1 VNNKHLLIINTLIVL
16 GMFGLSVWAWQ
27 QIPDT
32 QQIPVHYG
40 LDGTPDR
47 YGGKAEALLGM
58 PLVAAA
64 LTALFAIIPRIE
76 PRAHNLMR
84 SQTAYLWTALA
95 TIVFLFTI
103 HAAMLLQALGWPV
116 EVVTVISVGVSL
128 LLAIV
133 GNYLGK
139 VRSNFSFGIRT
150 PWTLSSE
157 RSWHKTHRLGGK
169 LLFGIGIGGAVAA
182 LVHANQLFL
191 LLILGGTIG
200 TTLFLILYSYIVWRN
215 DPEQQSSKS

>member
-1 VNNKHLLIINTLIVL
+1 
-16 GMFGLSVWAWQ
+16 
-27 QIPDT
+27 
-32 QQIPVHYG
+32 
-40 LDGTPDR
+40 
-47 YGGKAEALLGM
+47 
-58 PLVAAA
+58 
-64 LTALFAIIPRIE
+64 
-76 PRAHNLMR
+76 
-84 SQTAYLWTALA
+84 
-95 TIVFLFTI
+95 
-103 HAAMLLQALGWPV
+103 MLLQALGWPV

-169 LLFGIGIGGAVAA
+169 LLFGIGIGGAIAA
-182 LVHANQLFL
+182 LAHANQLFL

-215 DPEQQSSKS
+215 DPEQQSTES